1 MCFIVMGMEK
11 LHVTRL
17 LHKYLKVSYILFT
30 LRKGIYKENFTIN
43 DDEV

>member
-1 MCFIVMGMEK
+1 MYFIVMGMEK

-17 LHKYLKVSYILFT
+17 LHKYLKASDILFT
-30 LRKGIYKENFTIN
+30 LRKKNYNFFKTIN

>member
-17 LHKYLKVSYILFT
+17 LHKYLKASYILFT
-30 LRKGIYKENFTIN
+30 LRRGIYKEIFSIN